1 MQRFAAALTIALAF
15 APRLDAAP
23 CSGRGVELQVLGS
36 GGPELRDGRASNGFL
51 IRVDGKARILI
62 NAGGGVPMR
71 FVGAGAQFA
80 DLDLVLFTDLRS
92 DYTAGFPA
100 LIRATRDS
108 DRTTP
113 LPIYGPQG
121 SGTMSSTITFVR
133 TLFDDKRG
141 AWRNLGDLIN
151 PLAKDAYK
159 LQPKDIRLRVRAS
172 RPQLVDGKKVNPVF
186 HNARFTISTAP
197 VMHDGSPALAW
208 RVDTRSGTLVFGS
221 DVSGVHG
228 SLPTFASGAN
238 ILVVSHAV
246 AEDVPVTLK
255 TRYMPPSSIGRIA
268 AAAKAQ
274 KLVLVD
280 RRSLSL
286 NHEQE
291 SLRVI
296 RGLYHGA
303 VEFADDLSCY
313 AIPSA
318 EKR

>member
-1 MQRFAAALTIALAF
+1 MHRYAAILTIALAF
-15 APRLDAAP
+15 TPQLHAAP
-23 CSGRGVELQVLGS
+23 CNGRGVELQVLGS

-51 IRVDGKARILI
+51 VRVDGKARVLI

-71 FVGAGAQFA
+71 FVKAGAQFA
-80 DLDLVLFTDLRS
+80 DLDAVLFTDLRS

-100 LIRATRDS
+100 LIRASRDS

-141 AWRNLGDLIN
+141 AWRNLGVLIN

-159 LQPKDIRLRVRAS
+159 LQPRDIRLRVRGGQ
-172 RPQLVDGKKVNPVF
+172 PQLVDEKKVNPVF
-186 HNARFTISTAP
+186 HNGRFTISAAP
-197 VMHDGSPALAW
+197 VMHDGLPALAW
-208 RVDTRSGTLVFGS
+208 RIETRSGALVFGS
-221 DVSGVHG
+221 DTAGVRG
-228 SLPTFASGAN
+228 QLPRLASGAR
-238 ILVVSHAV
+238 ILVLSHAV
-246 AEDVPVTLK
+246 AEDVPVKLK
-255 TRYMPPSSIGRIA
+255 MRYMPPSSIGRIA
-268 AAAKAQ
+268 ATAGAG

-280 RRSLSL
+280 RRSFSL
-286 NHEQE
+286 DHEKE

-296 RGLYHGA
+296 RGFYHGA

-313 AIPSA
+313 AIPA
-318 EKR
+318 K